1 VNYLIELLR
10 TRIVQICAIGL
21 LLASTSQVFCQLGPG
36 GVSHE
41 TPNTQNPTQSDVR
54 LWLDAGS
61 LINKADG
68 DPVDDWPDISHSA
81 VNDRGFRQSND
92 DFLPPYFRDD
102 PSASINGYPVLTF
115 EDGRMLKVSSSN
127 DLNTSIQTTYEQ
139 TIIMAFRTSDDV
151 TSRQT
156 IWEEGGGWRGMN
168 IFINNGEIH
177 LGAYDKQPDN
187 DPGSPNVPPFGYNYV
202 KTPIQPNTTYV
213 LSHVFYA
220 PTNNSL
226 TGYVRGYQNGS
237 FFGTLINGGQFNAG
251 IGGVFRHP
259 DPIGIGAVNSDS
271 FNENGPVGNQT
282 GSQPF
287 RGRLAEICY
296 YNRLLN
302 DAERIIVENYLGAKY
317 YANIIVNDRYEYQ
330 SNYGTGVIGIGQTS
344 NSSATRHDRSQ
355 GYNPFEMS
363 AANSSVSFNST
374 NEFLLVG
381 HNDMPL
387 NLTDQNV
394 PNDPGSTERT
404 ERIWRFDETNDLST
418 IKFRFHQDDLP
429 ALPAGF
435 TKHILIFD
443 NNSQNFPNFS
453 TANSTIFELEDVG
466 GGFYEVET
474 DVEDGAFMT
483 IGVLKPQVSFKTEE
497 AFALES
503 NPAPDS
509 TVFVNKIYARL
520 NYVPVNPV
528 SVDFSFTDGTA
539 TRADDYGYLNS
550 DVNGGI
556 TFFPGLQE
564 VPIRV
569 WVKNDVVAENP
580 STESFTVNL
589 SIGAN
594 TSPGIGL
601 GAISQHTFTI
611 YDNDPPPK
619 LSFAQASGSVL
630 ESTGSAVIEVVR
642 TGSTVGTA
650 SARVRILSSGT
661 TASTDDY
668 SYPSYKTVSFS
679 PGESVKS
686 VTIDITPDDLDEFDE
701 NIEFQLYYITGAGT
715 EASSILVRDLTI
727 TDDDLPPTVE
737 FTSPT
742 SQNYETTGTPLI
754 YIELDK
760 PSAKDVVVTYNKNET
775 LGTAAS
781 EGPDYVLTYPEDVII
796 PAGDTLGFP
805 VNFIVQQDGLDESDE
820 TVEFE
825 LTGAANATLGTN
837 TEHVYTIKDY
847 SAFEWN
853 GVAGVGKESDNIF
866 WINVDGQSG
875 SHNSQLQT
883 LTNFAPHNINITQN
897 SGSRRGRLQ
906 TTSNLINGR
915 KTFRFDGSN
924 DYHTID
930 NSGLINLAPFVV
942 NKSYFMVIR
951 TGTNVNGWQTIYK
964 QGGGSRGLAIYI
976 YNGDMYFHA
985 WNNPNDGPEAPWGSG
1000 HGPTRYARF
1009 DNVQPNT
1016 NYVVSC
1022 LFDKDATQKL
1032 KIYVNGELGARAETG
1047 SCGRIYSHG
1056 GAVSVGGVDGGARY
1070 HDDSSTGGR
1079 YFNGYLAEL
1088 IHFND
1093 APVNET
1099 RRRIIE
1105 NYFSGKYNIP
1115 LSSNQVIATVPEYSY
1130 DIAGIGQL
1138 NDASDDLHRDSQG
1151 KSILRIKGAQ
1161 QNSNGSFMFW
1171 GHNNTPLSETWPWS
1185 GGSLPSGV
1193 VERSGRVWRISK
1205 TGTINNVEVLIR
1217 YQNLVNATSLGVN
1230 DLKLLIHSNSDGQD
1244 FSGAR
1249 IVDAS
1254 DLMSGYVA
1262 KFENVTLEDGE
1273 FFALANSNALTPLPI
1288 ELLDFSARM
1297 NGNVVN
1303 LNWSTLT
1310 ETDNDYFVVERT
1322 ADHLVWESVLVV
1334 PGAGT
1339 STSILNYYEVDRNPL
1354 EGISYYRLKQVDF
1367 DGSFAYSDIVSVV
1380 NSNAGLNGDNVTL
1393 FPNPSSLGMIF
1404 FRLGKS
1410 FQGVPIN
1417 IRIYDLSGR
1426 LHIEEQMEVQE
1437 ADVQVNCQEL
1447 PSGVYLTVIS
1457 SPFLEV
1463 TKKLVIR

>member
-1 VNYLIELLR
+1 MTPLFAKIER
-10 TRIVQICAIGL
+10 RL
-21 LLASTSQVFCQLGPG
+21 LLFGWIIPALLISTSLFAQLGPG

-81 VNDRGFRQSND
+81 INDKGFRQSND

-115 EDGRMLKVSSSN
+115 EEGRMLKVNSSN

-226 TGYVRGYQNGS
+226 NGYVQGYQNGS
-237 FFGTLINGGQFNAG
+237 FFGTLINGGQYNAG

-282 GSQPF
+282 GTQAF
-287 RGRLAEICY
+287 KGRLAEICY

-330 SNYGTGVIGIGQTS
+330 ANYGTGVIGIGQTS
-344 NSSATRHDRSQ
+344 NSPSTRHDVSQ
-355 GYNPFEMS
+355 GYNPFEIS
-363 AANSSVSFNST
+363 PANSSISFNST

-381 HNDMPL
+381 HNDMSM
-387 NLTDQNV
+387 NLTDENV

-404 ERIWRFDETNDLST
+404 ERIWRFDETNELSV
-418 IKFRFHQDDLP
+418 IKFRFHEDDLP
-429 ALPAGF
+429 TLPAGF

-443 NNSQNFPNFS
+443 NNSPNFPDFS
-453 TANSTIFELEDVG
+453 TSNATIYELENVG

-474 DVEDGAFMT
+474 DVQDGAFMT
-483 IGVLKPQVSFKTEE
+483 IGVLKPQVSFRDEE

-503 NPAPDS
+503 DPTPDS
-509 TVFVNKIYARL
+509 TAFVNKIYARL
-520 NYVPVNPV
+520 NYVPVSPV
-528 SVDFSFTDGTA
+528 TVDYSFTDGTA
-539 TRADDYGYLNS
+539 TRANDYGYLNG
-550 DVNGGI
+550 DIAAGA
-556 TFFPGLQE
+556 TFPPGVQE
-564 VPIRV
+564 VPIRI
-569 WVKNDVVAENP
+569 WVKNDVLAENP

-589 SIGAN
+589 FLGPN
-594 TSPGIGL
+594 TTPGIGL
-601 GAISQHTFTI
+601 GSQAQHTFTI

-619 LSFAQASGSVL
+619 LSFAQASGSIL
-630 ESTGSAVIEVVR
+630 ESAGPATLEVVR
-642 TGSTVGTA
+642 TGSTSGSATA
-650 SARVRILSSGT
+650 RIRVISSGT

-668 SYPSYKTVSFS
+668 SYPTYKTVSFS

-686 VTIDITPDDLDEFDE
+686 VDVDITSDELDEFDE
-701 NIEFQLYYITGAGT
+701 NIRFQLYNIVGAGT
-715 EASSILVRDLTI
+715 EPSSILLRDLTI
-727 TDDDLPPTVE
+727 QDDDLPPTVE
-737 FTSPT
+737 FTSPS
-742 SQNYETTGTPLI
+742 SQNYETTGVPLI

-760 PSAKDVVVTYNKNET
+760 PSAKDVTVTYTKNET
-775 LGTAAS
+775 LGTAAN
-781 EGPDYVLTYPEDVII
+781 EGPDYGLAYPVDIII

-805 VNFIVQQDGLDESDE
+805 VNFIVQQDGIDEDDE

-825 LTGAANATLGTN
+825 ITGAVNASLGTN
-837 TEHVYTIKDY
+837 TEHIYTIKDY
-847 SAFEWN
+847 SAFEWK
-853 GVAGVGKESDNIF
+853 GVAGVGKDSDNIL
-866 WINVDGQSG
+866 WINIDGQSG

-883 LTNFAPHNINITQN
+883 LTNFSPHNINITQN
-897 SGSRRGRLQ
+897 SGGRRGRLQ

-915 KTFRFDGSN
+915 KTFRFDGN
-924 DYHTID
+924 DDYHTID
-930 NSGLINLAPFVV
+930 NSGLINLAPYVV

-951 TGTNVNGWQTIYK
+951 TGTTVNGWHTIYK

-1000 HGPTRYARF
+1000 SGPTRYARF

-1022 LFDKDATQKL
+1022 IFDKDATQKL
-1032 KIYVNGELGARAETG
+1032 RIYVNGVLGSRAETG
-1047 SCGRIYSHG
+1047 TCGRIYTHS
-1056 GAVSVGGVDGGARY
+1056 GAVSIGGNNGSSRY
-1070 HDDSSTGGR
+1070 HDNSSTGGR
-1079 YFNGYLAEL
+1079 FFNGYLAEL

-1105 NYFSGKYNIP
+1105 NYLSGKYNIP
-1115 LSSNQVIATVPEYSY
+1115 LNANQIIDVDPEYDN

-1171 GHNNTPLSETWPWS
+1171 GHNNVALDETWPWS
-1185 GGSLPSGV
+1185 SGSLPSGV
-1193 VERSGRVWRISK
+1193 VERSGRVWKISK
-1205 TGTINNVEVLIR
+1205 TGSINNVEILIR
-1217 YQNLVNATSLGVN
+1217 YQNLLNATTLGLN
-1230 DLKLLIHSNSDGQD
+1230 DLKLLVHSNPDGQD
-1244 FSGAR
+1244 FSGATV
-1249 IVDAS
+1249 VDAAE
-1254 DLMSGYVA
+1254 LMSGYVA
-1262 KFENVTLEDGE
+1262 RFDNVSLQDGD
-1273 FFALANSNALTPLPI
+1273 FFALANSNIFTPLPI
-1288 ELLDFSARM
+1288 ELLDFSARL

-1303 LNWSTLT
+1303 LNWTTLT
-1310 ETDNDYFVVERT
+1310 ETNNDYFVVER
-1322 ADHLVWESVLVV
+1322 AKDNLNWESVLVV
-1334 PGAGT
+1334 PGAGN
-1339 STSILNYYEVDRNPL
+1339 STSLLSYSEADREPL
-1354 EGISYYRLKQVDF
+1354 EGISYYRLKQVDY
-1367 DGSFAYSDIVSVV
+1367 DGTFSYSDIVSV
-1380 NSNAGLNGDNVTL
+1380 LNTHNGVMDEISI
-1393 FPNPSSLGMIF
+1393 FPNPSSLGIVF
-1404 FRLGKS
+1404 VRLGRD
-1410 FQGVPIN
+1410 FQDTPID
-1417 IRIYDLSGR
+1417 IRIYDLSGK
-1426 LHIEEQMEVQE
+1426 LYISKTLEPNGSDIQL
-1437 ADVQVNCQEL
+1437 NCEDL
-1447 PSGVYLTVIS
+1447 PPGMYLTRIS
-1457 SPFLEV
+1457 SAHKEV
-1463 TKKLVIR
+1463 TRKLVIH